1 MPSAAWCSPNPNPL
15 PVFYRPSK
23 MSSFP
28 FKCRIYPDSIAL
40 HKLLHKWNMSDY
52 FYICVNI
59 VCVHDLF
66 FFNQNEM
73 PRWMNE
79 WMYACMSV
87 VTSFPKHNFGFPP
100 HKKTNPERF
109 PLVATRGTQKK
120 MFVLH
125 GFTDLHGAQK
135 PNVPGSAGSA
145 VAKFPK
151 RELQSCTVSLRNI
164 QFRNH
169 FLSALGSFTITR
181 THSAL
186 SGVLEFNSRGSVL
199 EADSYF

>member
-1 MPSAAWCSPNPNPL
+1 MSHL
-15 PVFYRPSK
+15 PWQHRVAQAVAQVEYVG
-23 MSSFP
+23 
-28 FKCRIYPDSIAL
+28 L
-40 HKLLHKWNMSDY
+40 LLHMRQH
-52 FYICVNI
+52 CVRPWLI
-59 VCVHDLF
+59 LF
-66 FFNQNEM
+66 LIKMKCLDE
-73 PRWMNE
+73 WMNE
-79 WMYACMSV
+79 CMHAWAF
-87 VTSFPKHNFGFPP
+87 VTSFPKHNFGFSP